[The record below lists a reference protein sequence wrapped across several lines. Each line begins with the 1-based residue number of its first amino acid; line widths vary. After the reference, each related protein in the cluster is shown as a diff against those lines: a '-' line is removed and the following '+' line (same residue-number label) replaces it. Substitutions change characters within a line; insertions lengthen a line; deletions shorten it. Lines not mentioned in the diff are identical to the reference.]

1 MKKIKNT
8 VIPFMSTPPK
18 YTFGWTKTLAVFHIT
33 YQNKRKRKI
42 IYKNLDQFTE
52 ERTVTG

>member
-33 YQNKRKRKI
+33 YQNKKKRKKYI
-42 IYKNLDQFTE
+42 KIWINSLRKGL
-52 ERTVTG
+52 